1 MGAEKKGSKHKK
13 VYIDKVLKLLD
24 TYQKVLIVS
33 SNNIS
38 SKQIQIIRK
47 ALLKKAVVLMGK
59 NSLIRRACKMYAEKN
74 PKVNELIPLI
84 KQNIGLVFTNEDPRT
99 IRDII
104 VENKINAP
112 AKAGTVAPND
122 VIVPKGDTG
131 LEPTQTT
138 FLQALDIQTRIAK
151 RQIEIL
157 YDVKL
162 VSEGEKVGSS
172 EATLLSKLGIK
183 PFVYGM
189 KLVQVYDNGS
199 VYGPQVL
206 DITDEMLKK
215 NVLEEL
221 GNVSGISLE
230 LGFPTQVSLPY
241 SFMNNFRNI
250 LAISLETGYEI
261 KEAESIRELLENPEA
276 LKELMEKQNEEEKD
290 EKEEEK
296 EEEPEPESE
305 SESDDDILD
314 NKTRNKRS
322 KPTFCELPSV
332 QKVHFLSALTTDS
345 KATLVFTKKSQISL
359 TEKVLPKKQI
369 PNKNNNNEQHS
380 KKALFRKSVLQN

>member
-84 KQNIGLVFTNEDPRT
+84 KQNIGLVFTNEDPRE
-99 IRDII
+99 IREII

-112 AKAGTVAPND
+112 AKAGTIAPND

-189 KLVQVYDNGS
+189 KLVRVYDNGS
-199 VYGPQVL
+199 VYGPEVL

-221 GNVSGISLE
+221 GNISGISLE

-276 LKELMEKQNEEEKD
+276 LKELMEKQNEGEKD
-290 EKEEEK
+290 EKEDEK
-296 EEEPEPESE
+296 EEEEPEPESE
-305 SESDDDILD
+305 SESDDDM
-314 NKTRNKRS
+314 
-322 KPTFCELPSV
+322 FGGG
-332 QKVHFLSALTTDS
+332 
-345 KATLVFTKKSQISL
+345 
-359 TEKVLPKKQI
+359 
-369 PNKNNNNEQHS
+369 
-380 KKALFRKSVLQN
+380 LFD